1 MVRRILTNAAFLAVY
16 TGLAMA
22 VQETRLSGGVA
33 FVWVASAFLIAVLLH
48 APRGRWPE
56 LLLLAFAGVVAS
68 VGFAG
73 EGWATG
79 PGLALANMGEAW
91 LAAALLRR
99 HGLRG
104 DEVLSDFVAYC
115 AIIALVAPLL
125 GAAVATA
132 DTLVVT
138 GRLQLAGGLDYL
150 VAHALGAIIFLP
162 MFTLLVSGDLVRW
175 LRAQTRRSLLELV
188 VVGGIVALCGYAAFS
203 QTRLPLLVLPVLA
216 AMMATYR
223 FDKVGATLSVVLLA
237 AIGSVL
243 TVRGFGPMVLK
254 PGDVAPTVQLL
265 QAYLAVIVLCSQ
277 PLARDV
283 ARRQRLDLE
292 LREAR
297 ALYEL
302 LAENTSDIVLKTN
315 EDGFITYASPAVG
328 RYGDEEPIDLIGRH
342 LTDMI
347 HATHA
352 GAVMALHEAA
362 IAGQPD
368 SQWSECV
375 VSTGDGAEAGSGDR
389 WFEVQIHSL
398 FDDNGRVYGAVSILR
413 NIDERKALEEQL
425 FEAGLTDPLTGLSNR
440 RAFIA
445 MLQYHIDEQAG
456 GCLAMFDLDHFKA
469 INDQYGHA
477 VGDRVL
483 ILFGSVARSLVR
495 SEDMV
500 ARIGGEKFGVLLPRV
515 SAEQAEVVCS
525 RILST
530 FSGTTRVVGDAI
542 VRTTASGGVS
552 RIAGSADETMRSADL
567 ALYTA
572 KAKGRDRLEMASR
585 PGARRW

>member
-1 MVRRILTNAAFLAVY
+1 
-16 TGLAMA
+16 MA

-33 FVWVASAFLIAVLLH
+33 FVWVASAFLIAVLLQ
-48 APRGRWPE
+48 AGRNRWAE
-56 LLLLAFAGVVAS
+56 FLALAFAGIVVS
-68 VGFAG
+68 VGLTGA
-73 EGWATG
+73 GWASG
-79 PGLALANMGEAW
+79 PGLALANVGEAW
-91 LAAALLRR
+91 LAATLLRR
-99 HGLRG
+99 HGLHG

-115 AIIALVAPLL
+115 AIIALVAPAL
-125 GAAVATA
+125 GAAVTA
-132 DTLVVT
+132 ADAFIMF
-138 GRLQLAGGLDYL
+138 GQMRIGGGLDYF

-162 MFTLLVSGDLVRW
+162 MFTLVVSGELAGW
-175 LRAQTRRSLLELV
+175 LRQQTRRSLLELAV
-188 VVGGIVALCGYAAFS
+188 LGGIVALCGYAAFS

-223 FDKVGATLSVVLLA
+223 FDKVGATLSIVLLA
-237 AIGSVL
+237 AVGSVL
-243 TVRGFGPMVLK
+243 TVRGFGPMVVK
-254 PGDVAPTVQLL
+254 PADVGPTVQLL
-265 QAYLAVIVLCSQ
+265 QAYLAVIVLCVQ

-283 ARRQRLDLE
+283 ARRNRLDLE

-302 LAENTSDIVLKTN
+302 LAENTSDVVLKSS
-315 EDGFITYASPAVG
+315 EDGFITYASPAAR
-328 RYGDEEPIDLIGRH
+328 RYGVENPAELIGRH
-342 LTDMI
+342 LLDII
-347 HATHA
+347 HPTHA
-352 GAVMALHEAA
+352 GAVMALHGAA
-362 IAGQPD
+362 IAGEAD
-368 SQWSECV
+368 SQWNECV
-375 VSTGDGAEAGSGDR
+375 VPTADGPQGQGMDR

-425 FEAGLTDPLTGLSNR
+425 FEAGLTDSLTGLSNR

-445 MLQYHIDEQAG
+445 MLQHHIDEQAG
-456 GCLAMFDLDHFKA
+456 GCLAMFDLDHFKS

-477 VGDRVL
+477 VGDKVL

-500 ARIGGEKFGVLLPRV
+500 ARIGGEKFGILLPRA
-515 SAEQAEVVCS
+515 SADQAQAVCS

-530 FSGTTRVVGDAI
+530 FSGTTRVVGNAI
-542 VRTTASGGVS
+542 VRTTASGGVA
-552 RIAGSADETMRSADL
+552 RIEGTADQTIRSADL

-585 PGARRW
+585 PGTRRW